1 MLLGAPRRAQVY
13 AERVRVK
20 KKRIRSVAHVSSCV
34 SITRCAPSE
43 PQCVDRLSFV
53 ACRPASPP
61 GRARSA
67 AGPSNGSLAQ
77 PSQRSPYALPPTGA
91 RQHSLSPAATGAP
104 KPRSPNTMVPN
115 DAWAIGTWSEH
126 SPNAALVAALVPPA
140 DGSGKCRPVVAAK
153 ETIGLGK
160 ARTPH
165 GGSEQR
171 RPSFLQQLRACVELK
186 RARARVPC

>member
-1 MLLGAPRRAQVY
+1 
-13 AERVRVK
+13 VK

-34 SITRCAPSE
+34 SITRCAPQ
-43 PQCVDRLSFV
+43 PQCVDSLSFV

-61 GRARSA
+61 DRARSA

-126 SPNAALVAALVPPA
+126 TPNTALVAALVPPA
-140 DGSGKCRPVVAAK
+140 DGSGKCRPVVVAK
-153 ETIGLGK
+153 ENIGLGK